1 MEAAQVRAHDGA
13 READVTPARAA
24 AERTWW
30 TPADPAGLGLAG
42 FALTTF
48 ILGMVNANA
57 ISGRDVFVVLSVS
70 ACCAVA
76 TSRSPTGAV
85 M

>member
-1 MEAAQVRAHDGA
+1 MKGAQVRAHDGA

-24 AERTWW
+24 AETTWW

>member
-13 READVTPARAA
+13 HEADLAPAA
-24 AERTWW
+24 ATNERTSWR
-30 TPADPAGLGLAG
+30 PADPAGLGLAG

-57 ISGRDVFVVLSVS
+57 ISGKDVFVVLSV
-70 ACCAVA
+70 AGV
-76 TSRSPTGAV
+76 
-85 M
+85 